1 MNEVRKI
8 KREKMNQIINY
19 QFNVN
24 MDAYCF
30 YSHGPLDYLS
40 HRLSCLGFGVLL
52 PNTLNMFGFTIFRLL
67 FQKRVMR
74 TKCDI
79 YVFISK

>member
-24 MDAYCF
+24 MDAYYF

-40 HRLSCLGFGVLL
+40 HCWAILFRLWHVLL

-67 FQKRVMR
+67 AYLMNVIPETRHAH
-74 TKCDI
+74 
-79 YVFISK
+79 